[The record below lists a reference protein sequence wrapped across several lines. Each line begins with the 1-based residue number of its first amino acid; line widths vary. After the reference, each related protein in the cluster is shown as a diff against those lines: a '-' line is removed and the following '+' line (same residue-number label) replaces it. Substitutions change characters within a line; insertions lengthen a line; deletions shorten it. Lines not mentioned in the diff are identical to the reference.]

1 MKTFRPRAFLSPP
14 CRPELRLQLSSVSV
28 SLQIDSIDTPTILST
43 HARLAR
49 CPLCPFPPSSRRLR
63 IDQTAQFELP
73 FAVETEPL
81 SANPEPQPS
90 PASAAARK
98 TRASRNSETPARR
111 APKRN
116 DHSRKP
122 PAREMPAAN
131 GTLLKNPQEAPVE
144 VQFLRLP
151 EVKAVTGLGKT
162 SIYELIRDKS
172 FPAPVRLGP
181 RAVAWVRSEIR
192 QWAEERVHASRSAA

>member
-1 MKTFRPRAFLSPP
+1 M
-14 CRPELRLQLSSVSV
+14 
-28 SLQIDSIDTPTILST
+28 DTPALLST

-49 CPLCPFPPSSRRLR
+49 CPLRPFPPSSRRLR

-98 TRASRNSETPARR
+98 TRGSRNFETPARR
-111 APKRN
+111 VPKRN

-122 PAREMPAAN
+122 PAREVPAAN
-131 GTLLKNPQEAPVE
+131 GTLLKNSQEAPVE

-151 EVKAVTGLGKT
+151 DVKAVTGLGKT

-181 RAVAWVRSEIR
+181 RAVAWVRSEVR
-192 QWAEERVHASRSAA
+192 QWALEHVHASRSVA